1 MGGNGS
7 KAVQQ
12 SSASREQAASVA
24 DLMSSRQG
32 HPGCRH
38 VQAVSKQRFR
48 ELVRRKFLGEVN
60 GAIPRSA
67 QTAPE
72 VTSKSPASVIA
83 NAGAPSTGKDE
94 LVRTQTIL
102 HCQACASQ
110 GDGFSDE
117 AKKHVRDLVTASRF
131 GAICNLEHWM
141 CMECGFMA
149 CLSPY
154 DKKQHLLAHYH
165 KTKHPLWIQCH
176 DSHVFCV
183 TCQLYVYPRELSG
196 SSRYERILDDVVYQW
211 LLTLGRSCTSIER
224 YSKALLYGYSLAG
237 GDSAK
242 PLVRN
247 EGIMRVIGQHSSCV
261 FVCVRLWWRVMDESL
276 PKQLKENAGRGGD
289 LLALNHCKAFR
300 ERLAKVLGSFIEEK
314 EHKSEAF
321 FPRGDHTMED
331 ANSLIVDI
339 LNGMDPQLVNSTFG
353 VRLQSRITC
362 KRCEEAEKQ
371 RAKAAD
377 GETNSSPKEKDIH
390 TIRFG
395 ARKAYSESC

>member
-211 LLTLGRSCTSIER
+211 LLTLGR
-224 YSKALLYGYSLAG
+224 
-237 GDSAK
+237 
-242 PLVRN
+242 
-247 EGIMRVIGQHSSCV
+247 
-261 FVCVRLWWRVMDESL
+261 VRLWWRVMDESL

-289 LLALNHCKAFR
+289 LLVRGIENFGNTCFFTSTCQALNHCKAFR
-300 ERLAKVLGSFIEEK
+300 ERLAKSDDDGRPIQREL
-314 EHKSEAF
+314 A
-321 FPRGDHTMED
+321 R
-331 ANSLIVDI
+331 L
-339 LNGMDPQLVNSTFG
+339 LST
-353 VRLQSRITC
+353 
-362 KRCEEAEKQ
+362 
-371 RAKAAD
+371 
-377 GETNSSPKEKDIH
+377 
-390 TIRFG
+390 
-395 ARKAYSESC
+395 